1 MINWLIIL
9 ILLAVVLGWLFSLS
23 YILGFIFLILM
34 LASVCSILF
43 ARPVIYVTIQ
53 ADKLNSEVQ
62 MTGAFQPVAI
72 ELDADSGY
80 QKEIAFAD
88 FLRTD
93 SVILSHGDQ
102 AHDRICYDRFGNVRI
117 QVKRNLL
124 QGVRCEIL
132 NETNGVNL
140 SNYLRFSSSTAAR
153 HNKIMIACTTLA
165 VILIAIMLCDVC
177 NRKYHENKQAIQE
190 NLTQNVNSVAQGE
203 SILLDVPEDPAY
215 YYAELPDVHLLVIT
229 KPDNLF
235 YDAEE
240 KFCNPERFNTVL
252 LFYEDNLSGQRD
264 QDFTETSSEPVS
276 ESDPEFTTELM
287 TESGTDS
294 ESDSDSVTKK
304 YYNLTELYLNIPV
317 QFEDTQMHTLGELF
331 QGVTAYQNQTGYQAV
346 ADFFREQYHI
356 KIASVTEIPETV
368 ISGCF
373 GTEHAISVNL
383 NQDFVRFLYDN
394 YYLELENP
402 YAGFSIREMLSEQ
415 KPDFSQAMRRNIKE
429 LYDRLEKN
437 RTLNR
442 MLIMDGTSFTAFGNT
457 VRMTETS
464 EYQFLRDK
472 GYYQDIMNF
481 PPVDWDTV
489 RLDSI
494 VHSNWDIVF
503 SDLLESIS
511 NMNNSMYE
519 IFCKENHTD
528 LFCQIR
534 TSLPPEELESFL
546 YGLCR
551 ANDTLGDE
559 LTQQKQYGFYVRN
572 LRLHQTTTLGKSN
585 VYLLNRPLE
594 IAPYTNRQVKRALY
608 YCLRERK
615 ET

>member
-1 MINWLIIL
+1 MLNWLIIF

-53 ADKLNSEVQ
+53 ADKLNSDIQ

-93 SVILSHGDQ
+93 SVILSHRDQ
-102 AHDRICYDRFGNVRI
+102 AHDRICYDKFGNVRI
-117 QVKRNLL
+117 QVRRNLL

-153 HNKIMIACTTLA
+153 HNKIMIACTTLT

-190 NLTQNVNSVAQGE
+190 NLTQNINSVAQGE
-203 SILLDVPEDPAY
+203 SITLDVPEDPAY

-235 YDAEE
+235 YDPEE
-240 KFCNPERFNTVL
+240 KFCNPEIFNTVL

-264 QDFTETSSEPVS
+264 QEFTESELIPES
-276 ESDPEFTTELM
+276 ETNPAIH
-287 TESGTDS
+287 
-294 ESDSDSVTKK
+294 SDSVSKK

-317 QFEDTQMHTLGELF
+317 QLEEDPALHTLGELF
-331 QGVTAYQNQTGYQAV
+331 QTGYQGV
-346 ADFFREQYHI
+346 ANFFRKQYHI
-356 KIASVTEIPETV
+356 KIASVTEIPESV
-368 ISGCF
+368 ISDCF
-373 GTEHAISVNL
+373 GTGHAISVNL
-383 NQDFVRFLYDN
+383 NQDFVRFLYHN
-394 YYLELENP
+394 YYLELENK
-402 YAGFSIREMLSEQ
+402 YASFSIKEMLSER
-415 KPDFSQAMRRNIKE
+415 KPVFSQAMRRNIKE

-442 MLIMDGTSFTAFGNT
+442 MLIMDGNSFTAFGNT

-464 EYQFLRDK
+464 EYQFLRDQ
-472 GYYQDIMNF
+472 G
-481 PPVDWDTV
+481 
-489 RLDSI
+489 
-494 VHSNWDIVF
+494 
-503 SDLLESIS
+503 
-511 NMNNSMYE
+511 
-519 IFCKENHTD
+519 
-528 LFCQIR
+528 
-534 TSLPPEELESFL
+534 
-546 YGLCR
+546 
-551 ANDTLGDE
+551 
-559 LTQQKQYGFYVRN
+559 
-572 LRLHQTTTLGKSN
+572 
-585 VYLLNRPLE
+585 
-594 IAPYTNRQVKRALY
+594 
-608 YCLRERK
+608 
-615 ET
+615 

>member
-1 MINWLIIL
+1 MINWFIIF

-53 ADKLNSEVQ
+53 ADKLNSDIQ
-62 MTGAFQPVAI
+62 ITGGFKPVAI

-117 QVKRNLL
+117 QVRRNLL

-165 VILIAIMLCDVC
+165 VILIAVMLCDVC

-190 NLTQNVNSVAQGE
+190 NLTQNINSVAQGE
-203 SILLDVPEDPAY
+203 SITLDVPEDPAY

-235 YDAEE
+235 YAAEE
-240 KFCNPERFNTVL
+240 KFCNPEIFNTVL

-264 QDFTETSSEPVS
+264 QAFTESNSDSEPVS
-276 ESDPEFTTELM
+276 ESETNPDI
-287 TESGTDS
+287 S
-294 ESDSDSVTKK
+294 SDSVSKK

-317 QFEDTQMHTLGELF
+317 QLEDPQLHTLGELF
-331 QGVTAYQNQTGYQAV
+331 QGETSYQNQTGYQAV
-346 ADFFREQYHI
+346 ADFFRDQYHI
-356 KIASVTEIPETV
+356 RIASVTEIPESV
-368 ISGCF
+368 ISDCF

-394 YYLELENP
+394 YYLELENK
-402 YAGFSIREMLSEQ
+402 YASFSIKEMLSEQ
-415 KPDFSQAMRRNIKE
+415 KPEFSQAMRRNIKE
-429 LYDRLEKN
+429 LQDRLEKN

-442 MLIMDGTSFTAFGNT
+442 MLIMDGNLFTAFGNT

-472 GYYQDIMNF
+472 GYYQDMMNF
-481 PPVDWDTV
+481 PPVDWDAV

-494 VHSNWDIVF
+494 VHSNWDIVL

-528 LFCQIR
+528 LFRQIR
-534 TSLPPEELESFL
+534 TSLPPEQLESFL
-546 YGLCR
+546 YALCK

-559 LTQQKQYGFYVRN
+559 ITQQNQYVFYVRN
-572 LRLHQTTTLGKSN
+572 LRLHQTTILGKSN
-585 VYLLNRPLE
+585 VYLLNQPLE

-608 YCLRERK
+608 YCLREQK